1 MSGCPCCR
9 SRTLAVLRIVLLML
23 AVIGLAGICPMAS
36 ASSSRSDDRSLLIE
50 GIGAHLRQL
59 GGEARRAR
67 LVEQVLDQMLP
78 PNDDIQVDVQGDLLP
93 RLRRVMK
100 PFDRSAPY
108 ESQLLWLHWRS
119 AKGIEIGCDEISLKP
134 LLEGKGHLS
143 DGPDRD
149 PGDAELIHF
158 CTMVS
163 TAARQPSLDAQE
175 QECVQSVLD
184 QTLEQLRGMVV
195 EALLQTGM
203 PKEER
208 AYRLSRMD
216 ETLEELAS
224 LIEPYLGTALFPEL
238 RSCRDSLERWK
249 DELERNKKRY
259 MDAYLDSLIP
269 DIQESCLGSDKRW
282 SMECLI
288 ESRRRNESLSG
299 LLGHPNSTQ
308 YIFIVG
314 KLLALALQSDLSE
327 VDLEQRM
334 RALDLARAEGAR
346 ARALREAT
354 ELATEGT
361 LDGEDL
367 NRDRPFNNL
376 GQALIYGGV
385 RIIDGLIDIPD
396 AVGTP
401 RR

>member
-1 MSGCPCCR
+1 MSGCPGCR

-93 RLRRVMK
+93 RLRRVMN
-100 PFDRSAPY
+100 PLDRSAPI
-108 ESQLLWLHWRS
+108 ESQHLWDHWSSTRYS
-119 AKGIEIGCDEISLKP
+119 VIKIGGIYLKP
-134 LLEGKGHLS
+134 LLEGRGHLS

-149 PGDAELIHF
+149 PGDASLIHF

-184 QTLEQLRGMVV
+184 QTLEQLRGMVE

-203 PKEER
+203 PKKER

-216 ETLEELAS
+216 EALEELAS

-238 RSCRDSLERWK
+238 RSCRDSLERWRNGLSDQRK
-249 DELERNKKRY
+249 GWFRYFWEPKIIELRQECGEQGDRWNNECHEEQRNVNRTLSA
-259 MDAYLDSLIP
+259 M
-269 DIQESCLGSDKRW
+269 LGSPDQLQFVM
-282 SMECLI
+282 S
-288 ESRRRNESLSG
+288 
-299 LLGHPNSTQ
+299 
-308 YIFIVG
+308 VG

-334 RALDLARAEGAR
+334 RALDLIRAEGAR

-361 LDGEDL
+361 LDGEDP